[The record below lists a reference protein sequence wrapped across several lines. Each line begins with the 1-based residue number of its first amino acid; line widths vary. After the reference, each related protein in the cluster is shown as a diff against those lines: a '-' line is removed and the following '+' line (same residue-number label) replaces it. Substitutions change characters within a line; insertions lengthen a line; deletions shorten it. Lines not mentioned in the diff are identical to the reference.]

1 MKRLLVNYFN
11 LFADKKKWIYMA
23 TEWLTL
29 NLYCIFN
36 NSTMGLVWKD
46 AIYFFFFFFFL
57 HFFFSPKIYANYN
70 ARILLMEEN
79 SLHELLNALVVWQV
93 SIFFFRALQ
102 SKTVCTFTAIDLK
115 ADFCTG
121 YYTALEIQVLSMSAI
136 KCWVKFKLFQFASAM
151 CWQKTLPKT

>member
-1 MKRLLVNYFN
+1 
-11 LFADKKKWIYMA
+11 MA
-23 TEWLTL
+23 TEWLKL

-36 NSTMGLVWKD
+36 NSTMGLVWKE
-46 AIYFFFFFFFL
+46 AISFFFFFL
-57 HFFFSPKIYANYN
+57 HFFFSLKIYANYN

-79 SLHELLNALVVWQV
+79 PLHELLNALVVWQV

-102 SKTVCTFTAIDLK
+102 SKTFCTFTAIDLK

-121 YYTALEIQVLSMSAI
+121 YYTALEIQVLSTSAI
-136 KCWVKFKLFQFASAM
+136 RCCVKFRLSQFAPAM